1 MSRCSDDEAVAAEA
15 LSKGRVK
22 KALLVVPTLRRMFS
36 MEGPLLRGVSRPRVD
51 GIQWGRDI
59 LLDLQTSGLKV
70 AMPFM
75 ASMLFFNLL

>member
-36 MEGPLLRGVSRPRVD
+36 MEEPLLRGVSRPHVD
-51 GIQWGRDI
+51 GELEGWSAEHVGF
-59 LLDLQTSGLKV
+59 LTES
-70 AMPFM
+70 
-75 ASMLFFNLL
+75 